1 MDSFHE
7 ELPKGDDTKKSFW
20 QKKIGKIFCKKTLYS
35 RLPFL
40 EWLPKIRIASL
51 VSDLIAGLSVGLTL
65 VPQSLAYATIAGL
78 PPQYGLYSSIM
89 GGFMYAIF
97 GGTTSMSVAPV
108 SLLAITIYPVVT
120 KFGPEVAVFLCFAS
134 GIIEMALGLF
144 NLGFLLDF
152 ISPAVIDGFTSAA
165 ALIISSTQLKSLF
178 GLSYK
183 SEGFLNTLIQFF
195 THVKEYRMADTI
207 MGVACLIFLF
217 SMRALGRLKLPGDSA
232 VTKIVS
238 KLVWFLSI
246 GRNAICVFLCAGI
259 AVNTYDPLSED
270 TFNLIG
276 NITSGL
282 PSFSPPPL
290 QTTNVTSG
298 NKILEFWEL
307 ATETGFLMIMVSLL
321 AILEALAI
329 AKSFSDGKKSVDASQ
344 EIIAIGASN
353 IVGSFLSSFPVT
365 GAFSRTAV
373 NKASGVQTPIS
384 GVITSVMVILAAQFL
399 TPYFFYIPKAS
410 LAAVIIG
417 AVILMVEYH
426 VILPMWRTKKSDLIP
441 FGTTFFA
448 GLFFGLDLGIIV
460 GTVVHILIMSFAKA
474 RPTIEIKATHKEDGT
489 IILVMPRESLV
500 FPAADYFINLVKKA
514 ISKEEKVTTVIFDL
528 AFVNRLDFATAKSL
542 KCLSDDFGG
551 SGAEVIAINVMPKI
565 LTVLQGIQSKKMNV
579 ANC

>member
-384 GVITSVMVILAAQFL
+384 GVIT
-399 TPYFFYIPKAS
+399 
-410 LAAVIIG
+410 
-417 AVILMVEYH
+417 
-426 VILPMWRTKKSDLIP
+426 KSDLIP